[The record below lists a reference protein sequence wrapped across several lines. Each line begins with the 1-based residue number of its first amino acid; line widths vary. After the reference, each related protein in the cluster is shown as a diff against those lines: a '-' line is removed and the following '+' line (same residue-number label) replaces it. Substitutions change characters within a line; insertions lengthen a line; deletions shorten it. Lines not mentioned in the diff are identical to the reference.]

1 MLKSNI
7 RKKFLKIRKLNFSEN
22 RKIKFNRIIKI
33 INNFNKKKLILGG
46 YYPVNF
52 EIDCLQILSN
62 LEKKKYE
69 ISLPVI
75 KKNNQMDFY
84 LYSFSDPLNLNK
96 YGIPEPQPQKKNIV
110 FPDILF
116 VPMVAFDCNLLRLGY
131 GGGYYDRYI
140 EKLNKK
146 KSFLSVGLAFDS
158 QKMKKIPFDKFDK
171 SLDIIITEKK
181 IYK

>member
-1 MLKSNI
+1 MTSNKIIEKSEVREYFNGTGFERWNKIYSKSDEINTVQKNI
-7 RKKFLKIRKLNFSEN
+7 RKGHQKTVDDVVSY
-22 RKIKFNRIIKI
+22 IKN
-33 INNFNKKKLILGG
+33 
-46 YYPVNF
+46 Y
-52 EIDCLQILSN
+52 
-62 LEKKKYE
+62 
-69 ISLPVI
+69 
-75 KKNNQMDFY
+75 
-84 LYSFSDPLNLNK
+84 
-96 YGIPEPQPQKKNIV
+96 PEPEPQKKNIV

-140 EKLNKK
+140 EKINKK

>member
-62 LEKKKYE
+62 LKKK
-69 ISLPVI
+69 
-75 KKNNQMDFY
+75 
-84 LYSFSDPLNLNK
+84 
-96 YGIPEPQPQKKNIV
+96 
-110 FPDILF
+110 
-116 VPMVAFDCNLLRLGY
+116 
-131 GGGYYDRYI
+131 
-140 EKLNKK
+140 
-146 KSFLSVGLAFDS
+146 
-158 QKMKKIPFDKFDK
+158 KI
-171 SLDIIITEKK
+171 
-181 IYK
+181 